1 MDGSRMAKKKIFT
14 AQDGC
19 TAVPVESVRAVI
31 HTHQQSNK
39 FWTDASFRV
48 RQSDKGETKQ
58 TKNVSQITCTVL
70 TSDV

>member
-1 MDGSRMAKKKIFT
+1 MDGSRMAKKKIFA

-48 RQSDKGETKQ
+48 RQSDKGETQQKQ
-58 TKNVSQITCTVL
+58 KRFTNLRGIQRAPY
-70 TSDV
+70 